1 MRGIVDRIE
10 GNYAVCEIDGPQH
23 QHQMRQIPVSM
34 FDAMPA
40 DGDVIEIGEDIVT
53 ICREE
58 TAAKKTEIRSLF
70 DRLKK
75 K

>member
-1 MRGIVDRIE
+1 MRGIIDRIE
-10 GNYAVCEIDGPQH
+10 GDYAVCEIDGSRQ
-23 QHQMRQIPVSM
+23 QMRQIPVSM
-34 FDAMPA
+34 FDGTPT

-58 TAAKKTEIRSLF
+58 TAVKKSEIRSLF
-70 DRLKK
+70 DKLKK

>member
-10 GNYAVCEIDGPQH
+10 GNYAICEIDSPRQ
-23 QHQMRQIPVSM
+23 QMRQIPVSM
-34 FDAMPA
+34 FDGMPA
-40 DGDVIEIGEDIVT
+40 DGDIIEIGEDIVT
-53 ICREE
+53 IYREE
-58 TAAKKTEIRSLF
+58 TASKKTEMRSLF

>member
-10 GNYAVCEIDGPQH
+10 GDYAVCEIDSPQ
-23 QHQMRQIPVSM
+23 QQMRQIPVSM
-34 FDAMPA
+34 FDGIPA
-40 DGDVIEIGEDIVT
+40 DGDVIEIGEDIVI

-58 TAAKKTEIRSLF
+58 TAAKKAEMRSLF

>member
-1 MRGIVDRIE
+1 MRGIVDRVE
-10 GNYAVCEIDGPQH
+10 GDYAICEIGGPQP
-23 QHQMRQIPVSM
+23 QMRQIPVSM
-34 FDAMPA
+34 FDGIPA
-40 DGDVIEIGEDIVT
+40 DGDVIEIGEDSVT

-58 TAAKKTEIRSLF
+58 TAAKKMEMRSLF

>member
-10 GNYAVCEIDGPQH
+10 GAYAICETDGPQP
-23 QHQMRQIPVSM
+23 QILQIPVSK
-34 FDAMPA
+34 FDGRPA
-40 DGDVIEIGEDIVT
+40 DGDVIEIGEDTVT

-58 TAAKKTEIRSLF
+58 TAAKKAEVRSLF

-75 K
+75 E

>member
-1 MRGIVDRIE
+1 MRGIVDKIE
-10 GNYAVCEIDGPQH
+10 GDYAICEIDGPQ
-23 QHQMRQIPVSM
+23 QQMRQIPVSM
-34 FDAMPA
+34 FDGMPA

-58 TAAKKTEIRSLF
+58 TAAKKTEMRSLF

>member
-1 MRGIVDRIE
+1 MKGIVDRIE
-10 GNYAVCEIDGPQH
+10 GDYAICEINDPRQ
-23 QHQMRQIPVSM
+23 QMRQIPVSM
-34 FDAMPA
+34 FDGIPA

-58 TAAKKTEIRSLF
+58 TAAKKAEMRSLF